1 MGAKLAAFGPRP
13 YPVGMLCGA
22 VCGLLVLAAQELA
35 PANARELTVTFPFHD
50 AELLDPGQSNGGLV
64 FVPASVDPRRRA
76 PLVVFLHGVN
86 ESRALHPRLR
96 EGDDDLR
103 ALARSLSATT
113 TEPFV
118 VAAPSHTRGADAA
131 ELLFPH
137 FALDELVDASERALG
152 DRARIDRARV
162 LVVGHSGGGCNP
174 TGGMIRVASSE
185 GTVATPAVRP
195 FAYVASDTCLGSYVS
210 DALDRAAKTAKV
222 RVFWQTWM
230 WPRSSDSFTRSFC
243 DRVAPGRDVR
253 CDVLSLTG
261 VDAHEQSL
269 IVGLKRVLPE
279 LLPR

>member
-1 MGAKLAAFGPRP
+1 
-13 YPVGMLCGA
+13 MLCGA
-22 VCGLLVLAAQELA
+22 VCGLLVLAA
-35 PANARELTVTFPFHD
+35 PAMATRELTATFPFHD

-86 ESRALHPRLR
+86 EWHALHPRLR
-96 EGDDDLR
+96 DGDDDLR

-131 ELLFPH
+131 ELLFPR
-137 FALDELVDASERALG
+137 FDLDELVDASERALG
-152 DRARIDRARV
+152 DRAQVDRARV
-162 LVVGHSGGGCNP
+162 IVVGHSGGGCNP
-174 TGGMIRVASSE
+174 TGGMIRVAKAD
-185 GTVATPAVRP
+185 GRVRP
-195 FAYVASDTCLGSYVS
+195 FAYVASDTCLGSYVA

-230 WPRSSDSFTRSFC
+230 WPRSSDSFARSFC
-243 DRVAPGRDVR
+243 DRTEKGRDVR
-253 CDVLSLTG
+253 CDVLPLTG
-261 VDAHEQSL
+261 ADAHEQSL
-269 IVGLKRVLPE
+269 VVGLGRVLPE